1 MEDNK
6 MLKRIMSILIMG
18 IMVIG
23 MTACGKA
30 AEKEVS
36 KGPEGEL
43 SAIIDQIYEKKNTDL
58 MLETT
63 KLDLTDTE
71 ILKYNTGLSDAS
83 LVKEAAISEALIS
96 SQAYSLILVRVKDSK
111 DAKTVAQEM
120 LDGVNQSKWICVT
133 ADDLKVAGCG
143 DVVLLVMVASNM
155 SDTVTSEQI
164 VEAFKAV
171 AGGNLDFTLE
181 K

>member
-1 MEDNK
+1 
-6 MLKRIMSILIMG
+6 MLKKLMSILIMG
-18 IMVIG
+18 IMVLG

-30 AEKEVS
+30 EGNEVS

-43 SAIIDQIYEKKNTDL
+43 SAIIDQIYEKKSTEL

-63 KLDLTDTE
+63 KLDLTNTE

-83 LVKEAAISEALIS
+83 LVKEAVLSEALVS
-96 SQAYSLILVRVKDSK
+96 SQAYSLAMVRVKDSK

-164 VEAFKAV
+164 VDAFKDIT
-171 AGGNLDFTLE
+171 GGKLDFTLE